1 MGPSFWGIFPTN
13 HFCFQFFL
21 NFIYQITFSTHSIW
35 VWKKENTPKFPFSSF
50 FHFQMN
56 EFVIYMVI
64 YQVNW
69 RPVFWGLALQ
79 FYFALAIL
87 RWDPGY
93 RAFRWLGDRVSEFL
107 AYTDEGSKFVFGD
120 GYEEHFFAFKVRHY
134 WRLLT
139 LHSILQSIVAT
150 TIDIKP
156 TLKKKLF

>member
-1 MGPSFWGIFPTN
+1 
-13 HFCFQFFL
+13 
-21 NFIYQITFSTHSIW
+21 
-35 VWKKENTPKFPFSSF
+35 
-50 FHFQMN
+50 MN
-56 EFVIYMVI
+56 ELVIYLVI

-134 WRLLT
+134 
-139 LHSILQSIVAT
+139 
-150 TIDIKP
+150 
-156 TLKKKLF
+156 

>member
-1 MGPSFWGIFPTN
+1 
-13 HFCFQFFL
+13 
-21 NFIYQITFSTHSIW
+21 
-35 VWKKENTPKFPFSSF
+35 
-50 FHFQMN
+50 MN
-56 EFVIYMVI
+56 ELVIYLVI

-107 AYTDEGSKFVFGD
+107 AYTDEGSKFVFGL

-134 WRLLT
+134 
-139 LHSILQSIVAT
+139 
-150 TIDIKP
+150 
-156 TLKKKLF
+156 